1 MGLTTFHCNF
11 SSSLPKEMCSRYI
24 KRSRIR
30 SIVCTV
36 LFLKANHSVSE
47 IDTILETSLFGQ
59 IMFDLVNLSGTGV

>member
-1 MGLTTFHCNF
+1 M
-11 SSSLPKEMCSRYI
+11 
-24 KRSRIR
+24 
-30 SIVCTV
+30 CTV